1 MSETEKSYKIFVIN
15 LKRASD
21 RLNAI
26 SERLKQLNLPFERVE
41 AADAETL
48 SDEEISKYYSAD
60 LNKVRMTRYMTK
72 GEIAC
77 YISHIY
83 CWQKIVS
90 ERLDFAITIEDDA
103 LPNANLNDAIKFL
116 SNYNGDFG
124 YLQLAWRSIN
134 KEKCRVK
141 YSDGKFEIVEYRR
154 FTGETPIDAVSY
166 NAAEMLLENCI
177 PFGRPVDSD
186 SNFYWDTKVRRCG
199 LRPYSYLY
207 ESSKFESSITGRDF
221 NRKRTGSIFA
231 KSTIQDIYFYTFSS
245 WYALKSL
252 AAKYSLKSFVS
263 RFIKAFSRIMPRR
276 KGKDSM

>member
-1 MSETEKSYKIFVIN
+1 MNTNGKSYKIFVIN

-21 RLNAI
+21 RLNTI
-26 SERLKQLNLPFERVE
+26 SERLKQLNLPFERIE
-41 AADAETL
+41 AADAQTL

-103 LPNANLNDAIKFL
+103 LPNANLIDAIKFL

-134 KEKCRVK
+134 KEKCKVK
-141 YSDGKFEIVEYRR
+141 FSDGKFEIVEYRR

-166 NAAEMLLENCI
+166 NAAKTLLENCI

-207 ESSKFESSITGRDF
+207 ESSNFESSITGRDY

-231 KSTIQDIYFYTFSS
+231 KSTVQDAYYYTFSA
-245 WYALKSL
+245 WHTLKTHTIRSGL
-252 AAKYSLKSFVS
+252 VFFKFIS
-263 RFIKAFSRIMPRR
+263 RMMPR
-276 KGKDSM
+276 K